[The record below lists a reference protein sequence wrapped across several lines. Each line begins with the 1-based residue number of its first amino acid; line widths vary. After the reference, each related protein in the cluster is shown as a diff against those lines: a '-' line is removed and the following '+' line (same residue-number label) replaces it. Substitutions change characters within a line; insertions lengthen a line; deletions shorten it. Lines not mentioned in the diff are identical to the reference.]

1 MTDDSNNKK
10 RKIAHD
16 KAILIKTNESNELK
30 SIYTLDDL
38 ISVAKSPKRKRN
50 SDFIKLKNL
59 LPELESLSNM
69 IGIHDLKK
77 SITFQ
82 ILYYLQDIGCDDMLH
97 TIIEGPPGTGK
108 TNIAKILAKIY
119 LKLSF
124 LKNDIFKI
132 AKRSDLIGEYLG
144 QTATKTQRLIDK
156 CTGGVLFIDEAYAL
170 GNKQGRDSYSKE
182 CLDTLVAN
190 LAEKRDFVCIIAGYK
205 KELDECFF
213 SVNPGM
219 RRRFPWIY
227 TITEY
232 TPMELCQIFKKQVKD
247 GKWYIDLETTDK
259 YLENFF
265 LRNKKYFTNYGG
277 DTEVFFV
284 KCKIVHSRRVF
295 GLPRYLKKDINNE
308 DIENGFKL
316 YLENNHVKLNE
327 SNDDEIMHRLYM

>member
-10 RKIAHD
+10 RKISHD
-16 KAILIKTNESNELK
+16 KSILIKTVDNDDESNELK

-50 SDFIKLKNL
+50 SDFIKLKSL
-59 LPELESLSNM
+59 LPELEELNNM

-124 LKNDIFKI
+124 LKNDIFKV

-144 QTATKTQRLIDK
+144 QTAAKTQRLINK

-170 GNKQGRDSYSKE
+170 GNKNGRDSYSKE

-232 TPMELCQIFKKQVKD
+232 TPMELCKIFKKQVKD

-259 YLENFF
+259 YLEKFF
-265 LRNKKYFTNYGG
+265 LG
-277 DTEVFFV
+277 
-284 KCKIVHSRRVF
+284 
-295 GLPRYLKKDINNE
+295 
-308 DIENGFKL
+308 
-316 YLENNHVKLNE
+316 
-327 SNDDEIMHRLYM
+327 